1 LNGVSLWDVNLE
13 MYVVFSEAEFAELKA
28 KAFKVP
34 ERLDTGVDV
43 AFFSEVPVSFVC
55 WKHHGHPVIAGV
67 IRNLFRVTTTYK
79 IHNFVFLLSH
89 PLRGRRMPAACDK
102 KKIWFVWR
110 KKRCDFSSDGSRTLF
125 QEKNTQVLIAIIS
138 T

>member
-1 LNGVSLWDVNLE
+1 
-13 MYVVFSEAEFAELKA
+13 MYVVFSEAEFAELNA

-67 IRNLFRVTTTYK
+67 IRNLLELSLHTTLIILYFSCRVREGAGECLPHATKRRYG
-79 IHNFVFLLSH
+79 LSGEKRDATFH
-89 PLRGRRMPAACDK
+89 LMAVELFFW
-102 KKIWFVWR
+102 KKIL
-110 KKRCDFSSDGSRTLF
+110 KCL
-125 QEKNTQVLIAIIS
+125 LPL
-138 T
+138 

>member
-1 LNGVSLWDVNLE
+1 MNGVSLWDVNLE

-67 IRNLFRVTTTYK
+67 IRNLFRVTTTYN

-89 PLRGRRMPAACDK
+89 PLRGR
-102 KKIWFVWR
+102 
-110 KKRCDFSSDGSRTLF
+110 
-125 QEKNTQVLIAIIS
+125 
-138 T
+138 

>member
-1 LNGVSLWDVNLE
+1 
-13 MYVVFSEAEFAELKA
+13 MYVVFSKAEFAELKP

-55 WKHHGHPVIAGV
+55 WKHRGHPVIVGV
-67 IRNLFRVTTTYK
+67 IRNLFRVTTIYN

-89 PLRGRRMPAACDK
+89 P
-102 KKIWFVWR
+102 
-110 KKRCDFSSDGSRTLF
+110 
-125 QEKNTQVLIAIIS
+125 
-138 T
+138 